1 MDSIL
6 EEERRIVARF
16 KQLVIATAHQQAVH
30 EETVLWNFVR
40 GCMPKLVNER
50 FDRATFGATKKLS
63 DMSANQLRIWSKEK
77 KKKLKE
83 FGRMYAALAKAA
95 YNESQ
100 ARALKERESNG
111 KRKAGL
117 SGGNFL
123 VNFGLVDDVRMMQKI
138 AQAMLQFSKRQFG
151 TSQALLM
158 FKKIDKVL
166 YDLNK
171 LLNSSN
177 GRKTQTLRRLH
188 VSFDNVISSLLNI
201 AEEAD
206 KHADN
211 RQG

>member
-1 MDSIL
+1 
-6 EEERRIVARF
+6 
-16 KQLVIATAHQQAVH
+16 
-30 EETVLWNFVR
+30 
-40 GCMPKLVNER
+40 
-50 FDRATFGATKKLS
+50 
-63 DMSANQLRIWSKEK
+63 
-77 KKKLKE
+77 
-83 FGRMYAALAKAA
+83 MYAALAKAA

-100 ARALKERESNG
+100 ARALKERESHG

-123 VNFGLVDDVRMMQKI
+123 VNFGLGDDVRMMQKI

-151 TSQALLM
+151 TSHALLM

-206 KHADN
+206 DMENKSVEKFHEEYDHNLIRLAQEWQKQN
-211 RQG
+211 SKEKRKQTVEKRK